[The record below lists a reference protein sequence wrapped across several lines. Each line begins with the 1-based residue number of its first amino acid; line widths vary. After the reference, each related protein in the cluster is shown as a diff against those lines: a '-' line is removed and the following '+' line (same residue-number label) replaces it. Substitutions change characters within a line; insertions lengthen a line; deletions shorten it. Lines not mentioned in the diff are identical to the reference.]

1 MKQTRKKHSPVF
13 KAKVALA
20 TLQGEHTI
28 AELASRFEVHPS
40 QIHAWKKAL
49 IQGAPHLF
57 ENGAGRQEKDQEV
70 LTAQLYQQIGQLR
83 TGLAHRLRRDMTSDY
98 FIEVVQEAVDRT
110 DMDRVPR

>member
-20 TLQGEHTI
+20 ALQGEHTI

-49 IQGAPHLF
+49 TQGAPHLF

-70 LTAQLYQQIGQLR
+70 LTAQLYQQIGQR
-83 TGLAHRLRRDMTSDY
+83 WNGIFCHGASGC
-98 FIEVVQEAVDRT
+98 EP
-110 DMDRVPR
+110 VPTPGHD